1 MTEIAEEILFSSQTQ
16 PENEKLIILKHHFPN
31 CFDKQGVFLPEKM
44 AEALQSNGIKTE
56 KESYSLN
63 WLGKSYA
70 KILKDRQPETL
81 LAEDIEHNQ
90 KPENQNSENVLIQG
104 DNLEVLKH
112 LKHAYKNQIKM
123 IYIDPPYNTGS
134 DGFVYQ
140 DDRKFTPQ
148 QLVELGMDLEEAE
161 RVLEFTAK
169 KSNSHSAWLTFMY
182 PRLKVAH
189 DLLKDDGVIFISID
203 DNEQAQLKL
212 LCDEVFGEENF
223 INIVSVNMKNIA
235 GASGGGE
242 DKRLK
247 KNVES
252 LLIYAKSYDN
262 FPMFKNIYDYI
273 EIGELIQH
281 YKNEEKSWKYTSV
294 LVNAGNANYIGSTI
308 DGDGNEIKIFTRE
321 DYKISS
327 VSALAKEENKTET
340 EIYNKYSSQIFQ
352 TAMPQTSIRP
362 RVMEKVKQLGVSNN
376 LYSIEYIPRSGR
388 NKGKIYEQFYKG
400 DNFRLFA
407 WLKDVSEKIDGV
419 LYKKEMI
426 GTYWDF
432 VSETKN
438 LTKEGGVPYPN
449 GKKPM
454 KLIKQLAY
462 MVTEENDLILDFFAG
477 SGTTGHSIMH
487 LNTEDLGNRQF
498 ILVQINENLDSAL
511 SRMTGEA
518 KKALENLLNILDEV
532 GRPHYISEVTQERL
546 IRSAKQ
552 IRSQNP
558 DYTGDLGFKIFKT
571 EPHFQTALNT
581 DFDPQIDF
589 LPKTDLNDK
598 QLHTL
603 LTTWRVFDGCR
614 LPEKVQNID
623 LVGYTAYYCRQH
635 LYLLASGFTSEN
647 VKALIERLD
656 NDKDFVPERIVLF
669 GENIDSVMQKEL
681 AQAVKTY
688 ANKKGLNN
696 LSVLARY

>member
-1 MTEIAEEILFSSQTQ
+1 MTEITKETLFTSNTQ
-16 PENEKLIILKHHFPN
+16 SENEQLTILKRHFPN
-31 CFDKQGVFLPEKM
+31 CFDKQGAFLPEKM
-44 AEALQSNGIKTE
+44 EEELQSNGIKTE

-140 DDRKFTPQ
+140 DDRKFTLQ

-223 INIVSVNMKNIA
+223 VEVFSWVKTSTPPSLSTKSRKTNEYILCYEKCKDNYKYNAGQQDEGDEPLLNSGNTERVLEFPSDSLTFKFIENGHLKAGKFDKVTLMNDIQIVNF
-235 GASGGGE
+235 
-242 DKRLK
+242 
-247 KNVES
+247 
-252 LLIYAKSYDN
+252 KST
-262 FPMFKNIYDYI
+262 
-273 EIGELIQH
+273 
-281 YKNEEKSWKYTSV
+281 TSV
-294 LVNAGNANYIGSTI
+294 LLSGEFKWVQDTLTE
-308 DGDGNEIKIFTRE
+308 EIKKGTTF
-321 DYKISS
+321 
-327 VSALAKEENKTET
+327 VAKTIKL
-340 EIYNKYSSQIFQ
+340 
-352 TAMPQTSIRP
+352 SIRFL
-362 RVMEKVKQLGVSNN
+362 RTEKGFKRPTNF
-376 LYSIEYIPRSGR
+376 I
-388 NKGKIYEQFYKG
+388 KDKIITPLIDK
-400 DNFRLFA
+400 
-407 WLKDVSEKIDGV
+407 KDTNVDTNEKATQEILDIF
-419 LYKKEMI
+419 E
-426 GTYWDF
+426 
-432 VSETKN
+432 
-438 LTKEGGVPYPN
+438 
-449 GKKPM
+449 KPVFTNP
-454 KLIKQLAY
+454 KPLSLIKYLANFK
-462 MVTEENDLILDFFAG
+462 VLENDLILDFFAG
-477 SGTTGHSIMH
+477 SGTTAHAVMQ
-487 LNTEDLGNRQF
+487 LNAEDKGNRKF
-498 ILVQINENLDSAL
+498 ICVQLPEPTDEKSEAFKAGYQTIFDITKARIEKSAVKI
-511 SRMTGEA
+511 RQ
-518 KKALENLLNILDEV
+518 NF
-532 GRPHYISEVTQERL
+532 QETT
-546 IRSAKQ
+546 A
-552 IRSQNP
+552 
-558 DYTGDLGFKIFKT
+558 DLGFKIFKT
-571 EPHFQTALNT
+571 EPHFQAALNT
-581 DFDPQIDF
+581 DFDPQAQMF
-589 LPKTDLNDK
+589 PKTDLNDE

-603 LTTWRVFDGCR
+603 LTTWRVFDGCS
-614 LPEKVQNID
+614 LPEKVETVD
-623 LVGYTAYYCRQH
+623 LAGYQAFYCRRH
-635 LYLLASGFTSEN
+635 LYLLASGFASES
-647 VKALIERLD
+647 VKALIECLD

-669 GENIDSVMQKEL
+669 GENIESAMQKEL

>member
-1 MTEIAEEILFSSQTQ
+1 MAKITKETLFSSNTQ
-16 PENEKLIILKHHFPN
+16 AENEQLSILKRHFPN
-31 CFDKQGVFLPEKM
+31 CFDKQGAFLPEKM

-70 KILKDRQPETL
+70 KILKDRQTETL
-81 LAEDIEHNQ
+81 LAEDIAHNQ
-90 KPENQNSENVLIQG
+90 KPENQNSENILIQG

-148 QLVELGMDLEEAE
+148 QLVELGMDLEEAK

-182 PRLKVAH
+182 PRLYIARE
-189 DLLKDDGVIFISID
+189 LLRDDGVIFISID

-223 INIVSVNMKNIA
+223 IKDLIINTSEGGGNAKYVVNGHETVLVYAKNIDNFDNLKRPKDIR
-235 GASGGGE
+235 GKKIVINDELYWIQE
-242 DKRLK
+242 DAIREQFGKYGNLHYEDIEEIKGIEFKKKIDDGIANNEYVLVPKTYGKTVIGKLRKISDDFSKFHSILNIGNINKHLTADGIRELEELFDVAKGLSPFRTPKPLDLLKRL
-247 KNVES
+247 VLS
-252 LLIYAKSYDN
+252 ST
-262 FPMFKNIYDYI
+262 FK
-273 EIGELIQH
+273 
-281 YKNEEKSWKYTSV
+281 
-294 LVNAGNANYIGSTI
+294 GN
-308 DGDGNEIKIFTRE
+308 
-321 DYKISS
+321 
-327 VSALAKEENKTET
+327 
-340 EIYNKYSSQIFQ
+340 Q
-352 TAMPQTSIRP
+352 
-362 RVMEKVKQLGVSNN
+362 
-376 LYSIEYIPRSGR
+376 
-388 NKGKIYEQFYKG
+388 
-400 DNFRLFA
+400 
-407 WLKDVSEKIDGV
+407 
-419 LYKKEMI
+419 
-426 GTYWDF
+426 
-432 VSETKN
+432 
-438 LTKEGGVPYPN
+438 
-449 GKKPM
+449 
-454 KLIKQLAY
+454 
-462 MVTEENDLILDFFAG
+462 NDIILDFFAG
-477 SGTTGHSIMH
+477 SGTTAHALMQ
-487 LNTEDLGNRQF
+487 LNAEDKGNRKF
-498 ILVQINENLDSAL
+498 ICVQLTENLDETL
-511 SRMTGEA
+511 ENVTQEA
-518 KKALENLLNILDEV
+518 KKNIQIAIDWLNEHNK
-532 GRPHYISEVTQERL
+532 PHSLFEITKARIEL
-546 IRSAKQ
+546 AAKKIQ
-552 IRSQNP
+552 TENP

-614 LPEKVQNID
+614 LPEKVETVD
-623 LVGYTAYYCRQH
+623 LAGYTAYYCRQH
-635 LYLLASGFTSEN
+635 LYLLASGFTSES
-647 VKALIERLD
+647 VKALIEHLD

>member
-1 MTEIAEEILFSSQTQ
+1 MTEIAEETLFSSNTQ
-16 PENEKLIILKHHFPN
+16 AENEQLTILKRHFPN
-31 CFDKQGVFLPEKM
+31 CFNKQGAFLPEKM
-44 AEALQSNGIKTE
+44 AEALQSNSIKTE

-90 KPENQNSENVLIQG
+90 KPENQNSENILIQG

-182 PRLKVAH
+182 PRLYIARE
-189 DLLKDDGVIFISID
+189 LLRDDGVIFISID

-223 INIVSVNMKNIA
+223 
-235 GASGGGE
+235 
-242 DKRLK
+242 
-247 KNVES
+247 VEVFSWVKTSTPPS
-252 LLIYAKSYDN
+252 LSTKSRKTNEYILCYEKCKDN
-262 FPMFKNIYDYI
+262 
-273 EIGELIQH
+273 
-281 YKNEEKSWKYTSV
+281 YKY
-294 LVNAGNANYIGSTI
+294 NAGQQDEGDEPLLNSGNTERVLEFPSDSLTFKFIENGHLKAGKFDKVTLMNDIQIVNFKSTTPVLLSGEFKWVQ
-308 DGDGNEIKIFTRE
+308 DTLTEEIKKGTTF
-321 DYKISS
+321 
-327 VSALAKEENKTET
+327 VAKTIKL
-340 EIYNKYSSQIFQ
+340 
-352 TAMPQTSIRP
+352 SIRFL
-362 RVMEKVKQLGVSNN
+362 RTEKGFKR
-376 LYSIEYIPRSGR
+376 PT
-388 NKGKIYEQFYKG
+388 
-400 DNFRLFA
+400 NFIKDEIITPLIDKKDTNVDTNEKATQEILDIFA
-407 WLKDVSEKIDGV
+407 
-419 LYKKEMI
+419 
-426 GTYWDF
+426 
-432 VSETKN
+432 
-438 LTKEGGVPYPN
+438 
-449 GKKPM
+449 KPVFTNP
-454 KLIKQLAY
+454 KPLSLIKYLANFK
-462 MVTEENDLILDFFAG
+462 VLENDLILDFFAG
-477 SGTTGHSIMH
+477 SGTTAHAVMQ
-487 LNTEDLGNRQF
+487 LNAEDKGNRKF
-498 ILVQINENLDSAL
+498 ICVQLPEPTDEKSEAYKAGYKTIFDITKARIEKSAV
-511 SRMTGEA
+511 
-518 KKALENLLNILDEV
+518 K
-532 GRPHYISEVTQERL
+532 
-546 IRSAKQ
+546 IRQDFKETTA
-552 IRSQNP
+552 
-558 DYTGDLGFKIFKT
+558 DLGFKIFKT
-571 EPHFQTALNT
+571 KPHFQTTLNT

-589 LPKTDLNDK
+589 LPKTDLDDK

-603 LTTWRVFDGCR
+603 LTTWRAFDGCR

>member
-1 MTEIAEEILFSSQTQ
+1 MAEITKETLFSSNTQ
-16 PENEKLIILKHHFPN
+16 AENEQLSILKRHFPN
-31 CFDKQGVFLPEKM
+31 CFDKQGAFLPEKM
-44 AEALQSNGIKTE
+44 AETLQSNGIKTE

-81 LAEDIEHNQ
+81 LAEDIAHNQ
-90 KPENQNSENVLIQG
+90 KPENQNSENILIQG

-148 QLVELGMDLEEAE
+148 QLVDLGMDLEEAK

-182 PRLKVAH
+182 PRLYIARE
-189 DLLKDDGVIFISID
+189 LLRDDGVIFISID

-223 INIVSVNMKNIA
+223 IKDLIINTSEGGGNAKYVVNGHETVLVYAKNIDNFDNLKRPKDIR
-235 GASGGGE
+235 GKKIVINDELYWIQE
-242 DKRLK
+242 DAIREQFGKYGNLHYEDIEEIKGIEFKKKIDDGIANNEYVLVPKTYGKTVIGKLRKISDDFSKFHSILNIGNINKHLTADGIRELEELFDVAKGLSPFRTPKPLDLLKRL
-247 KNVES
+247 VLS
-252 LLIYAKSYDN
+252 ST
-262 FPMFKNIYDYI
+262 FK
-273 EIGELIQH
+273 
-281 YKNEEKSWKYTSV
+281 
-294 LVNAGNANYIGSTI
+294 GN
-308 DGDGNEIKIFTRE
+308 
-321 DYKISS
+321 
-327 VSALAKEENKTET
+327 
-340 EIYNKYSSQIFQ
+340 Q
-352 TAMPQTSIRP
+352 
-362 RVMEKVKQLGVSNN
+362 
-376 LYSIEYIPRSGR
+376 
-388 NKGKIYEQFYKG
+388 
-400 DNFRLFA
+400 
-407 WLKDVSEKIDGV
+407 
-419 LYKKEMI
+419 
-426 GTYWDF
+426 
-432 VSETKN
+432 
-438 LTKEGGVPYPN
+438 
-449 GKKPM
+449 
-454 KLIKQLAY
+454 
-462 MVTEENDLILDFFAG
+462 NDIILDFFAG
-477 SGTTGHSIMH
+477 SGTTAHALMQ
-487 LNTEDLGNRQF
+487 LNAEDKGNRKF
-498 ILVQINENLDSAL
+498 ICVQLTENLDETL
-511 SRMTGEA
+511 ENVTQEA
-518 KKALENLLNILDEV
+518 KKNIQIAIDWLNEHNK
-532 GRPHYISEVTQERL
+532 PHSLFEITKARIEL
-546 IRSAKQ
+546 AAKKIQ
-552 IRSQNP
+552 TENP

-589 LPKTDLNDK
+589 LPKNNLTDE
-598 QLHTL
+598 QLHQL

-614 LPEKVQNID
+614 LTEKVQNID

-647 VKALIERLD
+647 VKALIEHVD

>member
-1 MTEIAEEILFSSQTQ
+1 MTEITQETLFSSNTHA
-16 PENEKLIILKHHFPN
+16 ENEQLSILKRHFPN
-31 CFDKQGVFLPEKM
+31 CFDKQGAFLPEKM
-44 AEALQSNGIKTE
+44 AEALQSSGMKTE
-56 KESYSLN
+56 KESYNLN

-90 KPENQNSENVLIQG
+90 KPENQNSENILIQG

-182 PRLKVAH
+182 PRLYIARE
-189 DLLKDDGVIFISID
+189 LLRDDGVIFISID

-223 INIVSVNMKNIA
+223 
-235 GASGGGE
+235 
-242 DKRLK
+242 
-247 KNVES
+247 VEVFSWVKTSTPPS
-252 LLIYAKSYDN
+252 LSTKSRKTNEYILCYEKCKDN
-262 FPMFKNIYDYI
+262 
-273 EIGELIQH
+273 
-281 YKNEEKSWKYTSV
+281 YKY
-294 LVNAGNANYIGSTI
+294 NAGQQDEGDEPLLNSGNTERVLEFPSDSLTFNFIENGHLKAGKFDKVTLMNDIQIVNFKSTTPVLLSGEFKWVQ
-308 DGDGNEIKIFTRE
+308 DTLTEEIKKGTTF
-321 DYKISS
+321 
-327 VSALAKEENKTET
+327 VAKTIKL
-340 EIYNKYSSQIFQ
+340 
-352 TAMPQTSIRP
+352 SIRFL
-362 RVMEKVKQLGVSNN
+362 RTEKGFKR
-376 LYSIEYIPRSGR
+376 PT
-388 NKGKIYEQFYKG
+388 
-400 DNFRLFA
+400 NFIKDEIITPLIDKKDTNVDTNEKATQEILDIFA
-407 WLKDVSEKIDGV
+407 
-419 LYKKEMI
+419 
-426 GTYWDF
+426 
-432 VSETKN
+432 
-438 LTKEGGVPYPN
+438 
-449 GKKPM
+449 KPVFTNP
-454 KLIKQLAY
+454 KPLSLIKYLANFK
-462 MVTEENDLILDFFAG
+462 VLENDLILDFFAG
-477 SGTTGHSIMH
+477 SGTTAHAVMQ
-487 LNTEDLGNRQF
+487 LNAEGKGNRKF
-498 ILVQINENLDSAL
+498 ICVQLPEPTDEKSEAYKAGYKTIFDITKARIEKSAV
-511 SRMTGEA
+511 
-518 KKALENLLNILDEV
+518 K
-532 GRPHYISEVTQERL
+532 
-546 IRSAKQ
+546 IRQDFKETTA
-552 IRSQNP
+552 
-558 DYTGDLGFKIFKT
+558 DLGFKIFKT
-571 EPHFQTALNT
+571 EQHFKTTLNT

-614 LPEKVQNID
+614 LPEKVQSID

-635 LYLLASGFTSEN
+635 LYLLTSGFTSES
-647 VKALIERLD
+647 VKALIEHLD

-669 GENIDSVMQKEL
+669 GENIDSAMQKEL

>member
-1 MTEIAEEILFSSQTQ
+1 MAEITKETLFSSNTQ
-16 PENEKLIILKHHFPN
+16 AENEQLSILKRHFPN
-31 CFDKQGVFLPEKM
+31 CFDKQGAFLPEKM
-44 AEALQSNGIKTE
+44 AETLQSNGIKTE

-90 KPENQNSENVLIQG
+90 KPENQNSENILIQG

-148 QLVELGMDLEEAE
+148 QLVDLGMDLEKAK

-182 PRLKVAH
+182 PRLYIARE
-189 DLLKDDGVIFISID
+189 LLRDDGVIFISID

-223 INIVSVNMKNIA
+223 IKDLIINTSEGGGNAKYVINGHETVLVYAKNIDNFDNLKRPKDIR
-235 GASGGGE
+235 GKKIVINDELYWIQE
-242 DKRLK
+242 DAIREQFGKYGNLHYEDIEEIKGIEFKKKIDDGIANNEYVLVPKTYGKTVIGKLRKISDDFSKFHSILNIGNINKHLTADGIRELEELFDVAKGLSPFRTPKPLDLLKRL
-247 KNVES
+247 VLS
-252 LLIYAKSYDN
+252 LT
-262 FPMFKNIYDYI
+262 FK
-273 EIGELIQH
+273 
-281 YKNEEKSWKYTSV
+281 
-294 LVNAGNANYIGSTI
+294 GN
-308 DGDGNEIKIFTRE
+308 
-321 DYKISS
+321 
-327 VSALAKEENKTET
+327 
-340 EIYNKYSSQIFQ
+340 Q
-352 TAMPQTSIRP
+352 
-362 RVMEKVKQLGVSNN
+362 
-376 LYSIEYIPRSGR
+376 
-388 NKGKIYEQFYKG
+388 
-400 DNFRLFA
+400 
-407 WLKDVSEKIDGV
+407 
-419 LYKKEMI
+419 
-426 GTYWDF
+426 
-432 VSETKN
+432 
-438 LTKEGGVPYPN
+438 
-449 GKKPM
+449 
-454 KLIKQLAY
+454 
-462 MVTEENDLILDFFAG
+462 NDIILDFFAG
-477 SGTTGHSIMH
+477 SGTTAHALMQ
-487 LNTEDLGNRQF
+487 LNAEDKGNRKF
-498 ILVQINENLDSAL
+498 ICVQLTENLDETL
-511 SRMTGEA
+511 ENVTQEA
-518 KKALENLLNILDEV
+518 KKNIQIAIDWLNEHNK
-532 GRPHYISEVTQERL
+532 PHSLFEITKARIEL
-546 IRSAKQ
+546 AAKKIQ
-552 IRSQNP
+552 TENP

-589 LPKTDLNDK
+589 LPKNNLTDE
-598 QLHTL
+598 QLHQL

-614 LPEKVQNID
+614 LTEKVQNID